1 MPCMLC
7 KSQFF
12 HYSPILVYM
21 RYRLLVHRQIA
32 PRKPLYEEC
41 EMKISWSVF
50 SLMVVIGLVAGCAS
64 HRYTV
69 VAPPEKALTSY
80 EVLEIAE
87 FKTNLND
94 AESKELANRFAGRL
108 HQAVMNYRAENP
120 SNLVYRKV
128 TLDTDQTKGVLLM
141 EGTVISYE
149 EGSRAKRYWIGFGS
163 GKAYCTIQV
172 VFVDKATGE
181 EISRTNFDGELAM
194 GLFGGD
200 ADEAVDGVVNAF
212 IDYMRQYMS
221 S

>member
-1 MPCMLC
+1 MVRI
-7 KSQFF
+7 F
-12 HYSPILVYM
+12 
-21 RYRLLVHRQIA
+21 RQGFW
-32 PRKPLYEEC
+32 KPLPDGDALSMQANGVSFFAESA
-41 EMKISWSVF
+41 MKTCRTIILTV
-50 SLMVVIGLVAGCAS
+50 LVIGFITGCAS

-69 VAPPEKALTSY
+69 VEPPEKPLTSY
-80 EVLEIAE
+80 SILEIAE

-94 AESKELANRFAGRL
+94 AESKELADRFAGRL
-108 HQAVMNYRAENP
+108 YRAIMEYREENP
-120 SNLVYRKV
+120 TNRAFQEI
-128 TLDTDQTKGVLLM
+128 TLDTGQTKGVLLM

-172 VFVDKATGE
+172 VFVDKETGE
-181 EISRTNFDGELAM
+181 EVSRTNFDGELAM

-200 ADEAVDGVVNAF
+200 ADEAVDGVVNSF